1 MAIDKRDLA
10 RVFQERVSLLVERSG
25 GNLSRFA
32 DGAGVDRSALT
43 QFLAAGSTR
52 LPRAETL
59 ARLAEANGV
68 TLDWLL
74 GLSQDEATI
83 AEVAPALT
91 VEQAEG
97 PADEERFWTWYREAL
112 GYKIRYIP
120 WTVPDLLR
128 HETLTGFEFRFG
140 GRSLIEARRSLS
152 QRQLDYSRRPET
164 DIEVC
169 MPWQTIEHIAG
180 GEGIWSE
187 LDPAIRSEQIALI
200 TSRLEELYP
209 TFRLFLFDGR
219 REFAVP
225 QTIYGPLRAA
235 VFLGRAY
242 LVVSG
247 TEQVRALTVQFD
259 GLIRR
264 ADVGPDR
271 AARWVRERWAG

>member
-1 MAIDKRDLA
+1 MLDKRDIA
-10 RVFQERVSLLVERSG
+10 RVFRDRVSLLLDRSG

-32 DGAGVDRSALT
+32 GDAGIDRSALT

-59 ARLAEANGV
+59 ARLAESNGV

-74 GLSQDEATI
+74 GLSQDEAAV

-91 VEQAEG
+91 VEQAGG

-112 GYKIRYIP
+112 GYKIRYVP
-120 WTVPDLLR
+120 STMPDLLR
-128 HETLTGFEFRFG
+128 HEALTGFEFRFG
-140 GRSLIEARRSLS
+140 DRSEIEARRTLS

-169 MPWQTIEHIAG
+169 MPWQTLDHIAR
-180 GEGIWSE
+180 GEGVWAE
-187 LDPAIRSEQIALI
+187 LDPAVRAEQIALAAD
-200 TSRLEELYP
+200 RLDELYP

-247 TEQVRALTVQFD
+247 TEQVRSLTVQFD
-259 GLIRR
+259 NLIRH
-264 ADVGPDR
+264 ADIGPDR
-271 AARWVRERWAG
+271 AARWVRERWGS